1 MIKTTARE
9 IDLRTENETTFVTL
23 HYGDGS
29 TLDLKGPRS
38 GLKVEESYEDGVV
51 VYKCEF
57 SGFEL
62 V

>member
-1 MIKTTARE
+1 MVKTTVHKL
-9 IDLRTENETTFVTL
+9 DLRTEDETTFVTL
-23 HYGDGS
+23 HYEDGS

-38 GLKVEESYEDGVV
+38 GLKVDEHDEDGVV